1 MDPKFIKK
9 LPIWLQQH
17 LSVEVCGVVSVL
29 YLAFA
34 LL

>member
-1 MDPKFIKK
+1 MDPKFKKK

-17 LSVEVCGVVSVL
+17 LSVKVYGVVFVL
-29 YLAFA
+29 DLAFA